1 MSSSSLSS
9 ISPISPVGYGAES
22 VFAYPPGPSASSSA
36 SDDQSPGKKPLVM
49 AYYPDWISSDFP
61 PEKIAFDHYD
71 WIDFAF
77 AIPTASCNLTWDD
90 PQTAPALLSR
100 LVDVGHAANTKIKL
114 SIGGWT
120 GSHYFSDAV
129 ATNDSRQLFAEN
141 IALVYKTFGI
151 DGIDID
157 WEYPGHQGESANVVS
172 HQDALNFLAFLRVL
186 RAALPAGAII
196 TAATQP
202 VPFVGEDGQ
211 PMRDVSE
218 FATLLDWILIMN
230 YDVYSS
236 SSTPGPNAPFYDAC
250 HNSTQPE
257 ANAVGAFNAWNAA
270 GVPASQMVLGI
281 PSYGY
286 LSTSTATTLRS
297 RFIARQTSSALVADD
312 NKPEGQI
319 QFRSLVSQNALVLNS
334 TSAVVSFVAGE
345 GFVREWDECS
355 STPYLRS
362 SQPGQVV
369 SYDDTESL
377 ALKAAFVQKVGPWDS
392 AFPF

>member
-1 MSSSSLSS
+1 MTCILVRFPSIFFREKLSH
-9 ISPISPVGYGAES
+9 
-22 VFAYPPGPSASSSA
+22 SSA
-36 SDDQSPGKKPLVM
+36 
-49 AYYPDWISSDFP
+49 
-61 PEKIAFDHYD
+61 
-71 WIDFAF
+71 
-77 AIPTASCNLTWDD
+77 
-90 PQTAPALLSR
+90 
-100 LVDVGHAANTKIKL
+100 
-114 SIGGWT
+114 
-120 GSHYFSDAV
+120 
-129 ATNDSRQLFAEN
+129 
-141 IALVYKTFGI
+141 
-151 DGIDID
+151 
-157 WEYPGHQGESANVVS
+157 
-172 HQDALNFLAFLRVL
+172 
-186 RAALPAGAII
+186 
-196 TAATQP
+196 
-202 VPFVGEDGQ
+202 
-211 PMRDVSE
+211 
-218 FATLLDWILIMN
+218 
-230 YDVYSS
+230 

-319 QFRSLVSQNALVLNS
+319 EFRSLVSQNALVLNT

-377 ALKAAFVQKVGPWDS
+377 ALKAAFVQKVGMLGLNMWDVHGDTDQCDLVRS
-392 AFPF
+392 VRTAIGLEDN